1 MSKKNA
7 ITDGEVI
14 KKELIDK
21 IIKKELIDKIIKKEL
36 IDKVAENIKNEQ
48 IDGKKIGRAH
58 V

>member
-7 ITDGEVI
+7 ITDGEV
-14 KKELIDK
+14 
-21 IIKKELIDKIIKKEL
+21 IKKELIDKIIKKEL

-48 IDGKKIGRAH
+48 IDGKTPQIGRAH